1 MAFEFNN
8 EKALDVMI
16 WWVEG
21 SDGSIDFREEE
32 KVEEVLSD
40 MNYSMTTY
48 YEETLMHIGG
58 LSTDNLKEL
67 VDDSIR
73 YGSRNYSKHEKE
85 KTVALLY
92 AIAESNGSISE
103 GQQEKID
110 RIKREFGVGDLEAWE
125 EE

>member
-1 MAFEFNN
+1 MAFELNK

-21 SDGSIDFREEE
+21 SDGSIDFHEEE
-32 KVEEVLSD
+32 AVERVLKD
-40 MNYSMTTY
+40 MNYSPETY
-48 YEETLMHIGG
+48 YEETMMHIGG
-58 LSTDNLKEL
+58 LSTDNLKKL
-67 VDDSIR
+67 VDEAIS
-73 YGSRNYSKHEKE
+73 YGSEYYSEHDKQRA
-85 KTVALLY
+85 VALLH
-92 AIAESNGSISE
+92 AVGESNGSISE